1 MSFNPA
7 WSRLKKLYLIAPEGT
22 AFGYLKEFALQGR

>member
-7 WSRLKKLYLIAPEGT
+7 WSRLKKLYLIAPEKRPDQEGG
-22 AFGYLKEFALQGR
+22 FLGI